1 MRSIIISMYL
11 FIFRIAYHLFCLLP
25 VQEKTLFWMSYGEN
39 AIPIH
44 QRLIQQKK
52 QLKQVLIFDK
62 RYMKNMHSWNVD
74 HKVAYTPMRVLS
86 ISYHLATSSHVFLDN
101 YVGEL
106 SVSSSRKNTVRIQLW
121 HAAGTLKRFGLTS
134 SKTDL
139 MSTRA
144 QKRFRRVYQEYGD
157 FIVPGMRC
165 ADQFMAPHDLD
176 QSHFKPFGMPRTDYW
191 FDQIQRE
198 RRTTELKEHYV
209 KSDRRIL
216 LYAPTYREY
225 QSTEDQTMR
234 QFEQLAK
241 AGWTIL
247 VKLHP
252 TIRALSTYTSTH
264 IHLLD
269 DAYSINDYLLITDVL
284 VTDYSS
290 IPFECCLLKIPA
302 FLYTPDIDTY
312 RQLPGLV
319 DQYPK
324 PLPVRQTERMEQ
336 LTQWI
341 MSDTILEEC
350 RQHMQEFQTSWYD
363 HPPGQAVERIVHH
376 YYGTDM

>member
-1 MRSIIISMYL
+1 MRSMIISIYL
-11 FIFRIAYHLFCLLP
+11 FIFRIVYKLFCFLP

-39 AIPIH
+39 AMPIH
-44 QRLIQQKK
+44 LRLNQRKK
-52 QLKQVLIFDK
+52 QQKQVLIFDK
-62 RYMKNMHSWNVD
+62 RYMRATDYWNVSR
-74 HKVAYTPMRVLS
+74 KVAYHPMRL
-86 ISYHLATSSHVFLDN
+86 ITMSYHLATSRYIFLDN
-101 YVGEL
+101 YIGEF
-106 SVSSSRKNTVRIQLW
+106 SVASTRKHTRRIQLW
-121 HAAGTLKRFGLTS
+121 HAAGTLKQFGLTS
-134 SKTDL
+134 SKTRS
-139 MSTRA
+139 MSTQA

-165 ADQFMAPHDLD
+165 AEQFMMPHDLER
-176 QSHFKPFGMPRTDYW
+176 SHFKPFGMPRTDYW
-191 FDQIQRE
+191 FDEIQRE
-198 RRTTELKEHYV
+198 RKLLELKERFV

-216 LYAPTYREY
+216 LYAPTYRENKGM
-225 QSTEDQTMR
+225 EDQTIQ

-252 TIRALSTYTSTH
+252 TIQALSNDRSPYV
-264 IHLLD
+264 HLLD
-269 DAYSINDYLLITDVL
+269 DTYPINDYLLITDVL

-290 IPFECCLLKIPA
+290 IPFESCLLKIPA

-312 RQLPGLV
+312 RQLPGLI

-336 LTQWI
+336 LIEWV
-341 MSDTILEEC
+341 MSDAILEEC

-363 HPPGQAVERIVHH
+363 QTPGQAVNRIVHH
-376 YYGTDM
+376 YYGVDQ